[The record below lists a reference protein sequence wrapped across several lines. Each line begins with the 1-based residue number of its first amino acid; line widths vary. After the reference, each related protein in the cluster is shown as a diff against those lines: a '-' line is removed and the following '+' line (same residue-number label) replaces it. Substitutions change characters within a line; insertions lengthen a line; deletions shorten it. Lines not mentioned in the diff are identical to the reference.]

1 MIPDFHPIENITI
14 DYNTGIP
21 HNLPSVA
28 WNPWNDVRRRDDIA
42 NLKLNYPYAQMP
54 LEWTKKIVQNYNAAV
69 TYIDDLIGQLLKE
82 IDDNTVVILT
92 SDHGK

>member
-1 MIPDFHPIENITI
+1 
-14 DYNTGIP
+14 
-21 HNLPSVA
+21 
-28 WNPWNDVRRRDDIA
+28 
-42 NLKLNYPYAQMP
+42 MP

-82 IDDNTVVILT
+82 IDDNTIIVLT